1 MDLTVL
7 FRLCPNLTSRSKS
20 VGEADQKWIHEGAI
34 SERNVQRILS
44 HKNHNCPQHHLSP
57 SPLWWEA
64 VKQGQGLEAI
74 SVQPRLTLPLQ
85 QCICTPLLP
94 HSAPQC
100 HTLPHTSLPHT
111 IIATQLHTCFLTIS
125 VCTVH
130 VRTLLLLCSSHTLT
144 IYPDACLYCSQ
155 I

>member
-1 MDLTVL
+1 MD
-7 FRLCPNLTSRSKS
+7 SRRGYLQKKS
-20 VGEADQKWIHEGAI
+20 
-34 SERNVQRILS
+34 SESTIITIV
-44 HKNHNCPQHHLSP
+44 HNIIFHLLQ

-64 VKQGQGLEAI
+64 VKQRQGLEAI

-125 VCTVH
+125 VCSVH

-144 IYPDACLYCSQ
+144 IYPPMNDSIAHKFKAMIL
-155 I
+155 